1 MSGSKLMKTPLLKN
15 ATRAAGFSTLLLFAA
30 PALTFLP
37 GCTDLTESPTSSIA
51 ADNFYRNSDEVIGA
65 LAGVYNTMRQ
75 MTENYWYIN
84 EVTSDE
90 FVVPTR
96 GSDWLDGG
104 NWLDLHRQTWTST
117 SPGGLSHMNGAW
129 VNLFT
134 GVARANVLL
143 SKLEG
148 VTTITAADKATIQAE
163 VRTLRAYYYFCLQ
176 DLFGGVPIV
185 TDVDVM
191 ARPKNTRAEVSKFI
205 EDELNATRLVLPVSW
220 PANMNGRMTRGAAD
234 AILASLYLNAEVFTG
249 TVSATGLT
257 KGTQRWADAVAAAN
271 RVLNT
276 TPAGV
281 YALEANWVKNFTA
294 DNYAS
299 KEIIMATKELATN
312 NPQDLGLNF
321 MMRTLHYNSLSS
333 QTPWNGFATIAET
346 YNAFDPA
353 DVRRG
358 IFLSGPQVNLE
369 TGATA
374 YLRDNVTPLNFT
386 VGINDPTQ
394 AKENEGIRVMK
405 WPLDPNKVTV
415 NNGNDYGTFRLA
427 EIYLIKAEAEN
438 ELGQTAQA
446 IIDLNTVRARAFSTA
461 KPTTAATQATV
472 REAIYQE
479 RLFELMAESKRRQ
492 DLIRAGPLPGGTVNR
507 YLVPWSFKL
516 LPTEAPT
523 TVRPA
528 YKILFPI
535 PQTQIETNP
544 LLKQNA
550 GY

>member
-1 MSGSKLMKTPLLKN
+1 MKTPLLKN

-37 GCTDLTESPTSSIA
+37 GCTDLTESPTSSIS

-75 MTENYWYIN
+75 MTEDYWYVN
-84 EVTSDE
+84 EVSSDE
-90 FVVPTR
+90 YVVPTR

-104 NWLDLHRQTWTST
+104 KWLDLHRQTWTST
-117 SPGGLSHMNGAW
+117 SPIALSNVNGAW

-143 SKLEG
+143 SKLDA

-191 ARPKNTRAEVSKFI
+191 ARPQNTRAEVSKFI

-249 TVSATGLT
+249 TVGATGLT

-281 YALEANWVKNFTA
+281 YALEANWQKNFTA

-299 KEIIMATKELATN
+299 KEIIMATKEEATN

-346 YNAFDPA
+346 YNAFDGA

-358 IFLSGPQVNLE
+358 IFLSGPQTNLE

-415 NNGNDYGTFRLA
+415 NNGNDYATFRLA

-446 IIDLNTVRARAFSTA
+446 LIDLNTVRARAFSPA

>member
-1 MSGSKLMKTPLLKN
+1 MKSPLLKN

-37 GCTDLTESPTSSIA
+37 GCTDLGEHPTSSIA
-51 ADNFYRNSDEVIGA
+51 ADNFYRNSDEIIGA

-75 MTENYWYIN
+75 MTEDYWYVN

-104 NWLDLHRQTWTST
+104 KWLDLHRQTWASA
-117 SPGGLSHMNGAW
+117 SPGALTNINGAW

-134 GVARANVLL
+134 GVARANTMLAAIEPTTSLL
-143 SKLEG
+143 PS
-148 VTTITAADKATIQAE
+148 DKAIIQAE
-163 VRTLRAYYYFCLQ
+163 IRTLRAYYYFCLQ

-185 TDVDVM
+185 TDIEIK
-191 ARPKNTRAEVSKFI
+191 ARPQNTRAEVSKFI
-205 EDELNATRLVLPVSW
+205 EDELNAVRGTLPVAW

-234 AILASLYLNAEVFTG
+234 AILASLYINAEVFTG
-249 TVSATGLT
+249 TVGLTGLT
-257 KGTQRWADAVAAAN
+257 KGTQRWQSAMDAAN
-271 RVLNT
+271 RVIT
-276 TPAGV
+276 TNPTGV
-281 YALEANWVKNFTA
+281 YALETNWQKNFTA

-312 NPQDLGLNF
+312 NPDLGLNF

-353 DVRRG
+353 DARRG

-369 TGATA
+369 TGQPAFE
-374 YLRDNVTPLNFT
+374 RDKVTPLNFT
-386 VGINDPTQ
+386 IGISDPTQ
-394 AKENEGIRVMK
+394 AKESEGIRVMK
-405 WPLDPNKVTV
+405 WPLDPGKVGV
-415 NNGNDYGTFRLA
+415 DNGNDYGTFRLA
-427 EIYLIKAEAEN
+427 EMYLIRAEAEN
-438 ELGQTAQA
+438 ELGQTGAA
-446 IIDLNTVRARAFSTA
+446 IIDLNTVRARAFSPA
-461 KPTTAATQATV
+461 KPTTAVTQAQV

-492 DLIRAGPLPGGTVNR
+492 DLIRAGPISGGTVNR
-507 YLVPWSFKL
+507 YLLPWSFKL
-516 LPTEAPT
+516 LPTEAVG

>member
-1 MSGSKLMKTPLLKN
+1 MKTPLLKN
-15 ATRAAGFSTLLLFAA
+15 ATRAAGISTLLLFAG

-51 ADNFYRNSDEVIGA
+51 ANNFYRNSDEVIGA

-75 MTENYWYIN
+75 MTEDYWYVN
-84 EVTSDE
+84 EVSSDE

-96 GSDWLDGG
+96 VTGDWIDGGKWLDM
-104 NWLDLHRQTWTST
+104 HRQTWTST
-117 SPGGLSHMNGAW
+117 SAGELANINGAW

-143 SKLEG
+143 AKLEP
-148 VTTITAADKATIQAE
+148 VTTIAAGDKAIIQAE

-176 DLFGGVPIV
+176 DLFGGVPIA
-185 TDVDVM
+185 TDVDVKP
-191 ARPKNTRAEVSKFI
+191 RPQNTRAEVSKFI
-205 EDELNATRLVLPVSW
+205 EDELNATRLVLPPTW

-234 AILASLYLNAEVFTG
+234 AILASLYVNAEVFTG
-249 TVSATGLT
+249 TVTATGLT
-257 KGTQRWADAVAAAN
+257 KGTQRWADALAAAN

-281 YALEANWVKNFTA
+281 YALETNWVKNFTA

-299 KEIIMATKELATN
+299 KEIIMATKELAAN
-312 NPQDLGLNF
+312 SPQDLGLNF

-346 YNAFDPA
+346 YNSFDPA
-353 DVRRG
+353 DIRRG

-369 TGATA
+369 NGQPAFT
-374 YLRDNVTPLNFT
+374 RDGTPLNFT
-386 VGINDPTQ
+386 IGISDPTA

-405 WPLDPNKVTV
+405 WPLDPNKVAV
-415 NNGNDYGTFRLA
+415 DNGNDYGTFRLA

-446 IIDLNTVRARAFSTA
+446 IIDLNTVRARAFSPA
-461 KPTTAATQATV
+461 KPTTAVTQAQV

-492 DLIRAGPLPGGTVNR
+492 DLIRAGPLPGGTANR
-507 YLVPWSFKL
+507 YLLPWSFKL
-516 LPTEAPT
+516 LASEAPGT
-523 TVRPA
+523 IRPP
-528 YKILFPI
+528 YKIVFPI

>member
-1 MSGSKLMKTPLLKN
+1 MKTPLLKN
-15 ATRAAGFSTLLLFAA
+15 ATRAAGITTLLLFVA

-37 GCTDLTESPTSSIA
+37 GCTDLTEAPTSSIA
-51 ADNFYRNSDEVIGA
+51 ANNFYRNSDEVIGG
-65 LAGVYNTMRQ
+65 LAGVYSTMRQ
-75 MTENYWYIN
+75 MTEDYWYVN

-104 NWLDLHRQTWTST
+104 KWLDLHRQTWTAT
-117 SPGGLSHMNGAW
+117 SPGALTNINGAW

-134 GVARANVLL
+134 GVARANVVLAKIEPL
-143 SKLEG
+143 
-148 VTTITAADKATIQAE
+148 TTITAADKATIQAE

-185 TDVDVM
+185 TDIEVK
-191 ARPKNTRAEVSKFI
+191 ARPQNTRAEVSKFI
-205 EDELNATRLVLPVSW
+205 EDELNATRLVLPVTW

-249 TVSATGLT
+249 TVTANGLT

-271 RVLNT
+271 RILNT

-281 YALEANWVKNFTA
+281 YALETNWVKNFTA

-299 KEIIMATKELATN
+299 KEIIMATKELAAN
-312 NPQDLGLNF
+312 SPQDLGLNF

-353 DVRRG
+353 DIRRG
-358 IFLSGPQVNLE
+358 MFLSGPQVNLE
-369 TGATA
+369 TGQPAFET
-374 YLRDNVTPLNFT
+374 DNKTPLVFT

-405 WPLDPNKVTV
+405 WPLDPNKVGV
-415 NNGNDYGTFRLA
+415 DNGNDYGTFRLA

-446 IIDLNTVRARAFSTA
+446 IIDLNTVRARAFSPA
-461 KPTTAATQATV
+461 KPTTAVTQAQV

-479 RLFELMAESKRRQ
+479 RLFELMMESKRRQ
-492 DLIRAGPLPGGTVNR
+492 DLSRAGALPCGTANR
-507 YLVPWSFKL
+507 YLLPWSFKL
-516 LPTEAPT
+516 LPTEAPG